1 MIPANPNLIDETMSR
16 LISLRLYFHHS
27 ERVHASHARGFW
39 RRLVRPS
46 LARHLL
52 DRARNA
58 GIEQAVLHRVHAG
71 YLRGDRVH
79 HEHVELSHHRF
90 PHCIELIDL
99 ETKVRAFWGTHGQG
113 LHNVRAV
120 FLPCEGPVAEG

>member
-1 MIPANPNLIDETMSR
+1 MSN

-27 ERVHASHARGFW
+27 ERAHAQHPARFW
-39 RRLVRPS
+39 QRLTRPS

-52 DRARNA
+52 IHARRA

-71 YLRGDRVH
+71 YLNGDRIH
-79 HEHVELSHHRF
+79 HEHVETAHHRF

-99 ETKVRAFWGTHGQG
+99 ESKVREFWDAHGKN
-113 LHNVRAV
+113 LKNVRAV
-120 FLPCEGPVAEG
+120 FLPCEVATLDG

>member
-1 MIPANPNLIDETMSR
+1 MSK

-27 ERVHASHARGFW
+27 ERVHAHHTTRFW
-39 RRLVRPS
+39 HRLTRPT

-52 DRARNA
+52 NHAKRA

-71 YLRGDRVH
+71 YLNGDRLH
-79 HEHVELSHHRF
+79 HEHVEAAHHRF

-99 ETKVRAFWGTHGQG
+99 ESKVREFWGTHGKG
-113 LHNVRAV
+113 LQNVRAV
-120 FLPCEGPVAEG
+120 FLPCEGAAVEG

>member
-1 MIPANPNLIDETMSR
+1 MSR

-27 ERVHASHARGFW
+27 ERANAQHPKRFW
-39 RRLVRPS
+39 QRLTRPS

-52 DRARNA
+52 NQAKRA

-71 YLRGDRVH
+71 YLNGDWLH
-79 HEHVELSHHRF
+79 HEHVEAAHHRF

-99 ETKVRAFWGTHGQG
+99 ESKVRAFWSTHGQG
-113 LHNVRAV
+113 LQNVRAV
-120 FLPCEGPVAEG
+120 FLPCEKAMVES